1 MNPKAKIKTCTEIKT
16 KPVTNT
22 VKVEQYKLKP
32 SPDLEDFPPINS
44 KQLGLWLELSKLVRE
59 PLMDMKEL
67 KEELE
72 GSDKQDGP
80 G

>member
-1 MNPKAKIKTCTEIKT
+1 MNPKAKTKTCAEIKT
-16 KPVTNT
+16 EPRTNRA
-22 VKVEQYKLKP
+22 KAEQYKLKP

-44 KQLGLWLELSKLVRE
+44 KQLELWLELSKLVRE

-67 KEELE
+67 KEELK
-72 GSDKQDGP
+72 GLDKRDGP